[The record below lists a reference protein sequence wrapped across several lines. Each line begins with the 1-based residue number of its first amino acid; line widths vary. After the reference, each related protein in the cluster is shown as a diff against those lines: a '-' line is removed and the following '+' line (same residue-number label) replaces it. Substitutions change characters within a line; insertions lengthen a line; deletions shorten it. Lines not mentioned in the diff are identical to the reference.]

1 MFDFSYLQPKID
13 SHLYTPYFPQIVSS
27 LEYFPPLNSF
37 RILVRKLFKFSLHK
51 GKIIVTTIFY
61 ISRIQKRT
69 VFVETICETIVK
81 GCLSS
86 KRVMMIFLTYL
97 AIPAIVGGGVVVAA
111 GLCQCCGAR

>member
-69 VFVETICETIVK
+69 VFEENICETAVK
-81 GCLSS
+81 GYLTS
-86 KRVMMIFLTYL
+86 KRVRMIFLTYL
-97 AIPAIVGGGVVVAA
+97 AIPAIVGGVVVAA

>member
-1 MFDFSYLQPKID
+1 MDPISETGAVNMFRLQEFQLEKL
-13 SHLYTPYFPQIVSS
+13 STVFPHYIVSS

-69 VFVETICETIVK
+69 VFVETICETTVK

-86 KRVMMIFLTYL
+86 KRGSIIF
-97 AIPAIVGGGVVVAA
+97 
-111 GLCQCCGAR
+111 